1 MAQTEGNGS
10 NRMLE
15 RAAAILDAVGPA
27 SVSAS
32 EIARRTGLSVSTT
45 HRLALSLVD
54 YGFLGRDAE
63 GGFHMG
69 ERFVRSALENAA
81 TPVLADLR
89 RTTGETVQLW
99 VRRGDE
105 RVCLVSL
112 DGPHELRT
120 TLPVGASLPL
130 PAGSSGRLLVG
141 DEAAMAEVAERG
153 WIESVGLRTP
163 GVGSVSAPVL
173 LDGAIIAAVCV
184 ALPLVRVR
192 DTPGADYGRQAV
204 AAARHIAEVM
214 ASRNH

>member
-1 MAQTEGNGS
+1 
-10 NRMLE
+10 MLE

-32 EIARRTGLSVSTT
+32 EISRRTGLSISTT

-54 YGFLGRDAE
+54 YGFLSRDAG

-81 TPVLADLR
+81 APVLADLR
-89 RTTGETVQLW
+89 STIGETVQLW

-105 RVCLVSL
+105 RVCVVSL
-112 DGPHELRT
+112 DAPHELRA

-130 PAGSSGRLLVG
+130 PAGSSGRILAG
-141 DEAAMAEVAERG
+141 EEAAMAAVAEQG
-153 WIESVGLRTP
+153 WVESVGLRTP
-163 GVGSVSAPVL
+163 GLGSVSAPVL
-173 LDGAIIAAVCV
+173 LDGATIAAVCV

-192 DTPGADYGRQAV
+192 ETPGADYGQQAV
-204 AAARHIAEVM
+204 AAARRIAETM
-214 ASRNH
+214 AGRHH